1 MAAIE
6 RPLKM
11 PEGYDFSSRK
21 VNWGSYKRDYLLRTD
36 AVWEKE
42 KLQTYFY
49 AIYKGVNKPL
59 IIK

>member
-1 MAAIE
+1 MAQIE
-6 RPLKM
+6 RPIKM

-21 VNWGSYKRDYLLRTD
+21 VNWGSYKKDYLLRTD

-49 AIYKGVNKPL
+49 SLYKGVK
-59 IIK
+59 I

>member
-1 MAAIE
+1 MLPIE

-21 VNWGSYKRDYLLRTD
+21 VNFGSYKRDFLLRTD

-42 KLQTYFY
+42 KLSTYFY
-49 AIYKGVNKPL
+49 AIYKGVN
-59 IIK
+59 

>member
-21 VNWGSYKRDYLLRTD
+21 VNWGSYKNDYLLLLVKKS
-36 AVWEKE
+36 AKQKKIE
-42 KLQTYFY
+42 
-49 AIYKGVNKPL
+49 NK
-59 IIK
+59 